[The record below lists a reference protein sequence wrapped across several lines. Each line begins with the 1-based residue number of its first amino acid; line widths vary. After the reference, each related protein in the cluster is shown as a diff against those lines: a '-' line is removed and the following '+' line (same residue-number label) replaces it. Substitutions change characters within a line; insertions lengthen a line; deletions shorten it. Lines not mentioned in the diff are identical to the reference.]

1 MMTDMTSAATT
12 DVMIVIARTTTTA
25 MTTTARNAL
34 HHRYQKRATPT
45 VRFKPP
51 TEKSTSSFVVAKRPK
66 ETGRCDK
73 M

>member
-1 MMTDMTSAATT
+1 
-12 DVMIVIARTTTTA
+12 
-25 MTTTARNAL
+25 
-34 HHRYQKRATPT
+34 